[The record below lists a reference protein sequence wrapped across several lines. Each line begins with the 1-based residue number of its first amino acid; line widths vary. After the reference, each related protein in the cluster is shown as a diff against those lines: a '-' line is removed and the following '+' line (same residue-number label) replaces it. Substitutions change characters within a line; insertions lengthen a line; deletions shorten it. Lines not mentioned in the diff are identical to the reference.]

1 MDSRKAPMPA
11 MMMSPRWSRMLPS
24 FRSRRGTVKCEEP
37 SPFSVGEEAP
47 QQKPAAP
54 AKSFENFSCEW
65 QNTSGQDNFDG
76 FRIEAANQVTKQ
88 MQAAHSL
95 FLGTQLRQ
103 EGYLYQFG
111 PQFQS
116 DDGRTVLVAR
126 TGLDGGVNG
135 RIIKKLGSSFELKA
149 SASSHLKSAE
159 RNMHECSLDYA
170 GTESTYTGKLTWQGA
185 MILSGALS
193 QRVMPSL
200 TLGGDLTLVAA
211 NGIMSIG
218 QVGLRYEQGKDI
230 LTAIVHRT
238 PDHKS
243 PVADQMHEFRMQY
256 MHKLSERLMMGSEFK
271 YSLPDRESSLQLAY
285 EYTFRQAR
293 VQGLLDTEGKVSC
306 CVSDFTGFGF
316 SGMIDYVRGDY
327 KFGVV
332 MHVLP
337 QPEGEQPP
345 M

>member
-1 MDSRKAPMPA
+1 MPS
-11 MMMSPRWSRMLPS
+11 MMMSAPRWSRVLPS
-24 FRSRRGTVKCEEP
+24 LRGRGRAQPVRCEEP
-37 SPFSVGEEAP
+37 SPFPPAEEMP
-47 QQKPAAP
+47 PPKPDTS
-54 AKSFENFSCEW
+54 AKSFENFACEW
-65 QNTSGQDNFDG
+65 QNASGQDNWDG

-95 FLGTQLRQ
+95 FLGTQMRQ

-135 RIIKKLGSSFELKA
+135 RLIKKLGTNWELKA

-159 RNMHECSLDYA
+159 RNMNECSLDYN
-170 GTESTYTGKLTWQGA
+170 GTDSTYTGKFTWQGTA
-185 MILSGALS
+185 ILSGSLS
-193 QRVMPSL
+193 QRILPSL
-200 TLGGDLTLVAA
+200 TLGGDLTLIAA

-218 QVGLRYEQGKDI
+218 QVGMRYEQGKD
-230 LTAIVHRT
+230 TFAATVNRT
-238 PDHKS
+238 PDPKS

-256 MHKLSERLMMGSEFK
+256 MHRLSERLSMGSEFK
-271 YSLPDRESSLQLAY
+271 YSHPDRESGLQLAY

-293 VQGLLDTEGKVSC
+293 VQGLVDTEGKVSC
-306 CVSDFTGFGF
+306 SVSDFTGFGF
-316 SGMIDYVRGDY
+316 SGMIDYARGDY

-337 QPEGEQPP
+337 QPEGQAP